1 MPAPDT
7 PHRFPLPPRVLKL
20 IGIAFA
26 GGLLLFLLVWWDQRN
41 DTDFFTAREAT
52 PDGGEPAG
60 LPVPLPADVATGD
73 DTASGLRVLQAPDG
87 SAPAPAPRPVQIEAP
102 PPPPPPAAE
111 AAPKPPAGDRVDP
124 SPLSTPAPKYPSS
137 ALRRGVGGTVQ
148 VRVTVATDGS
158 VERLE
163 LAQTSGNR
171 DLDRAALEAMR
182 RWRFKPAT
190 QGGQPVV
197 ADVIVP
203 LDFAP
208 QR

>member
-1 MPAPDT
+1 M
-7 PHRFPLPPRVLKL
+7 
-20 IGIAFA
+20 
-26 GGLLLFLLVWWDQRN
+26 
-41 DTDFFTAREAT
+41 
-52 PDGGEPAG
+52 
-60 LPVPLPADVATGD
+60 
-73 DTASGLRVLQAPDG
+73 
-87 SAPAPAPRPVQIEAP
+87 
-102 PPPPPPAAE
+102 
-111 AAPKPPAGDRVDP
+111 
-124 SPLSTPAPKYPSS
+124 
-137 ALRRGVGGTVQ
+137 
-148 VRVTVATDGS
+148 TVATDGS

-171 DLDRAALEAMR
+171 DLDRAALEAVR